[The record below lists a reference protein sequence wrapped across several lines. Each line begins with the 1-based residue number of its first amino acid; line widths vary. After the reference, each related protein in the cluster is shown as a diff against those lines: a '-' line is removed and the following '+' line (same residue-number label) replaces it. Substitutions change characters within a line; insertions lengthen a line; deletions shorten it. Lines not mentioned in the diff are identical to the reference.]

1 MRLPVSILLAALPV
15 AVHAQPSEIYN
26 IYAIPSQPVVE
37 AVAKVSGTLAEAGMT
52 SFHRQGH
59 AVHATLY
66 LTRYPTSAESALK
79 AAVARVA
86 RCQAP
91 FAMQVNGIEVTPSDW
106 VCLHVGPRPALR
118 HLPPTVRRAAEPL
131 RDHNVQAPAWMA
143 AYPDKLPAFQRYG
156 SPNVFMQYQP
166 HLSLLAAEKSPKLAA
181 FVAAAQAQ
189 PPQASGEVTGIGIGV
204 TDANGQIVRTLAE
217 YPLQAAG
224 KDCATP

>member
-1 MRLPVSILLAALPV
+1 MRLPASILLAALPV
-15 AVHAQPSEIYN
+15 AVHAQPSESYN
-26 IYAIPSQPVVE
+26 IYAIPSRPVVE
-37 AVAKVSGTLAEAGMT
+37 AVAKVSDTLAEAGMT

-66 LTRYPTSAESALK
+66 LTRYPASAESALK
-79 AAVARVA
+79 TAVARIA

-91 FAMQVNGIEVTPSDW
+91 FAMQVNGIEVTPSNW
-106 VCLHVGPRPALR
+106 VFLHVEPSQALQR
-118 HLPPTVRRAAEPL
+118 LADTVTLAAEPL
-131 RDHNVQAPAWMA
+131 RDHSVQAPAWMA

-166 HLSLLAAEKSPKLAA
+166 HLSLLADEKSPELAA

-224 KDCATP
+224 KDCVTP